1 MGFLN
6 DAIPPAARAAIEAK
20 GGGRAPTVTIFG
32 GEDALVNVEPLQD
45 KARAAVGD
53 IVNGVMRVVNKA
65 LPTAIAATATLQYR
79 GSQGSF
85 LSYLQDNNIK
95 LMCKFLQIGADNSDL
110 IGYPTN
116 AANSLLSNYSGFVLC
131 ENAVIEIT
139 GTVIEE
145 TAIED
150 MLNSGV
156 FME

>member
-150 MLNSGV
+150 MLNAGV

>member
-1 MGFLN
+1 MPNESIF
-6 DAIPPAARAAIEAK
+6 PARRAELGIQPQ
-20 GGGRAPTVTIFG
+20 GVTVFG
-32 GEDALVNVEPLQD
+32 GEDALVNVEPLQE
-45 KARAAVGD
+45 KARAAVDD
-53 IVNGVMRVVNKA
+53 IINGVMRVANKA
-65 LPTAIAATATLQYR
+65 LPAAIAASAALQYR

-95 LMCKFLQIGADNSDL
+95 LMCKFFQIGADNSVL

-150 MLNSGV
+150 MLNAGV

>member
-1 MGFLN
+1 MPNESIF
-6 DAIPPAARAAIEAK
+6 PARRAELGIQPK
-20 GGGRAPTVTIFG
+20 GVTIFG

-95 LMCKFLQIGADNSDL
+95 LMCKFFQIGADNSDL

-131 ENAVIEIT
+131 ENAVIEIA

-150 MLNSGV
+150 MLNAGV

>member
-1 MGFLN
+1 MPNESIF
-6 DAIPPAARAAIEAK
+6 PARRAELGIQPQ
-20 GGGRAPTVTIFG
+20 GVTVFG
-32 GEDALVNVEPLQD
+32 GEDALVNVEPLQE
-45 KARAAVGD
+45 KARAAVDD
-53 IVNGVMRVVNKA
+53 IINGVMRVANKA
-65 LPTAIAATATLQYR
+65 LPAAIAASAALQYR

-95 LMCKFLQIGADNSDL
+95 LMCKFFQIGADNSDL

-131 ENAVIEIT
+131 ENAVIEIS

-145 TAIED
+145 EAIED
-150 MLNSGV
+150 MLNAGV

>member
-95 LMCKFLQIGADNSDL
+95 LMCKLLQIGADNSDL

>member
-1 MGFLN
+1 MPLPIVPYTLGSQYTDRATAHEIETHEVSDYISTKAQELKST
-6 DAIPPAARAAIEAK
+6 ARDSL
-20 GGGRAPTVTIFG
+20 T
-32 GEDALVNVEPLQD
+32 
-45 KARAAVGD
+45 D
-53 IVNGVMRVVNKA
+53 IVGGVMQVVNKA
-65 LPTAIAATATLQYR
+65 LPAAIAASAALQYR

-95 LMCKFLQIGADNSDL
+95 LMCKFFQIGADNSDL

-145 TAIED
+145 EAIED
-150 MLNSGV
+150 LLNKGV

>member
-1 MGFLN
+1 MPNESIF
-6 DAIPPAARAAIEAK
+6 PARRAELGIQPQ
-20 GGGRAPTVTIFG
+20 GVTVFG
-32 GEDALVNVEPLQD
+32 GEDALVNVEPLQE
-45 KARAAVGD
+45 KARAAVDD
-53 IVNGVMRVVNKA
+53 IINGVMRVANKA
-65 LPTAIAATATLQYR
+65 LPAAIAASAALQYR

-95 LMCKFLQIGADNSDL
+95 LMCKFFQIGADNSDL

-116 AANSLLSNYSGFVLC
+116 AANSLLSSYSGFVLC

-145 TAIED
+145 EAIED
-150 MLNSGV
+150 MLNAGV

>member
-1 MGFLN
+1 MPNESIF
-6 DAIPPAARAAIEAK
+6 PTRRAELGIQPQ
-20 GGGRAPTVTIFG
+20 GVTIFG
-32 GEDALVNVEPLQD
+32 GADALVNVEPLQD

-150 MLNSGV
+150 MLNAGV

>member
-1 MGFLN
+1 MPNESIF
-6 DAIPPAARAAIEAK
+6 PARRAELGIQPQ
-20 GGGRAPTVTIFG
+20 GVTVFG
-32 GEDALVNVEPLQD
+32 GKDALVNVEPLQE
-45 KARAAVGD
+45 KARAAVDD
-53 IVNGVMRVVNKA
+53 IINGVMRVANKA
-65 LPTAIAATATLQYR
+65 LPAAIAASSALQYR

-95 LMCKFLQIGADNSDL
+95 LMCKFFQIGADNSDL

-131 ENAVIEIT
+131 ENAVIEIA

-150 MLNSGV
+150 MLNAGV

>member
-1 MGFLN
+1 MPNESIF
-6 DAIPPAARAAIEAK
+6 PARRAELGIQPQ
-20 GGGRAPTVTIFG
+20 GVTIFG

-45 KARAAVGD
+45 KARAAIGD

-65 LPTAIAATATLQYR
+65 LPTAIAATAALQYR
-79 GSQGSF
+79 GTQGSF

-95 LMCKFLQIGADNSDL
+95 LMCKFFQIGADNSDL

-131 ENAVIEIT
+131 ENAVIEIS

-145 TAIED
+145 EAIED
-150 MLNSGV
+150 MLNAGV